1 MKKFIT
7 LVVLFCAIFVITPIV
22 SAEPSNGNSI
32 QYHRPRPPMPHP
44 YPYRPI
50 PYYPYR
56 PIPYYPYR
64 PIPYYPYRPIPYEYR
79 RPVPYYYRD
88 NSMTDYE
95 KAKLVLKL
103 LEIVGNQNSN

>member
-1 MKKFIT
+1 MKKIIT
-7 LVVLFCAIFVITPIV
+7 IVVVFCAIFIIAPIV

-44 YPYRPI
+44 YPIRPV
-50 PYYPYR
+50 PQFHRPLPHYPYR
-56 PIPYYPYR
+56 PIPH
-64 PIPYYPYRPIPYEYR
+64 YPYRPIPYEYR

-95 KAKLVLKL
+95 KAKLLLKL

>member
-56 PIPYYPYR
+56 PIPY
-64 PIPYYPYRPIPYEYR
+64 EYR

>member
-7 LVVLFCAIFVITPIV
+7 LIVLFCAMFVVAPIV

-44 YPYRPI
+44 YPIRPV
-50 PYYPYR
+50 PQFHRPVPQFHRPVPHYPYR
-56 PIPYYPYR
+56 PM
-64 PIPYYPYRPIPYEYR
+64 PYEYR

-88 NSMTDYE
+88 NNMTDYE
-95 KAKLVLKL
+95 KAKLLLKL